1 MVALMLA
8 AVLCGSDLD
17 DKIAL
22 VLPSTAEE
30 KWMTIPW
37 RTDLNQARRDSVATG
52 KPIFMWIMNGN
63 PMGCT

>member
-1 MVALMLA
+1 MVTLILA
-8 AVLCGSDLD
+8 TILCGSDLD
-17 DKIAL
+17 DKIAS
-22 VLPSTAEE
+22 VLPTSEEE

-52 KPIFMWIMNGN
+52 KPIFMWIMNGH